1 MLTSLS
7 IMGPNSLMKVLKLM
21 MSFVSNLIFM
31 WRNPDLDWRNL
42 FDSLDKQRNLELIAK
57 V

>member
-7 IMGPNSLMKVLKLM
+7 IMGPKNLMKVLKLM
-21 MSFVSNLIFM
+21 MSFASNLIFL
-31 WRNPDLDWRNL
+31 WRNPDLDWRSL
-42 FDSLDKQRNLELIAK
+42 FDSPDKQRNLELIAK